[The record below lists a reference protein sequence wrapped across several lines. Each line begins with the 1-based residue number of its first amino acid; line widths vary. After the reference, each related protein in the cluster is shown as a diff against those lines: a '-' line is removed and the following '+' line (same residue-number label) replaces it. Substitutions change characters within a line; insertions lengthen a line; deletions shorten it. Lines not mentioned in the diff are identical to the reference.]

1 MQEPV
6 IIYRVHNNKYNLKI
20 KDCIVL
26 REVTIE
32 EIQKFLADQ
41 EEANDGRS

>member
-6 IIYRVHNNKYNLKI
+6 IIYRAHGNKYNLKI

-26 REVTIE
+26 KDVTIE
-32 EIQKFLADQ
+32 EIAEFLADQ
-41 EEANDGRS
+41 EESKENE

>member
-26 REVTIE
+26 REVSID
-32 EIQKFLADQ
+32 EITKFLADQ
-41 EEANDGRS
+41 EESKENE